1 MSHKYCAVIIEPRRH
16 RALEFVLRNARECLS
31 ADWKIILF
39 HGSNNGAYAQ
49 EIVDRID
56 SPIQLVNL
64 NVDNLNQITYSRL
77 LATKSAVYDH
87 IDRDMFLVF
96 QTDSM
101 IFKQHAHFMEDFL
114 QYDYVG
120 SPWLVTAYQPTK
132 RCDFIGNGGFSL
144 RRKST
149 MTNMR
154 ICTFRRDTMLCR
166 YISHPT
172 RSRDAFRLT
181 RPLPR
186 SQWPVISRGQH
197 PIGQNLRSSILNAL
211 SCTHYKV
218 PPKDIHVVLCR
229 YHADY
234 IWKGEHVDGC
244 NRTL

>member
-49 EIVDRID
+49 EIVDRVDKQIL
-56 SPIQLVNL
+56 LVNL

-120 SPWLVTAYQPTK
+120 SPWLVTAYPPTK

-144 RRKST
+144 RRKSKMLEIMEKIPYNDEYEDLYFSMRYDAVQVHKPPYEVARRFSVDETFTEIT
-149 MTNMR
+149 MACHQPWSTP
-154 ICTFRRDTMLCR
+154 
-166 YISHPT
+166 H
-172 RSRDAFRLT
+172 
-181 RPLPR
+181 
-186 SQWPVISRGQH
+186 WPKFKELYPECEQ
-197 PIGQNLRSSILNAL
+197 LRSLQGTA
-211 SCTHYKV
+211 
-218 PPKDIHVVLCR
+218 
-229 YHADY
+229 
-234 IWKGEHVDGC
+234 
-244 NRTL
+244 